1 MVDMKDQASCCTF
14 ISASEAEACKIPLL
28 DAEISGS
35 SHITRMEV
43 SLEKAEAFI
52 DICRRDR
59 RLLHGITCTA
69 WALLLRCYIGQDRV
83 TFEYSFGNTTASLLR
98 ISFDEDETLSRY
110 TENARDVIAGIEQKR
125 LITSHS
131 SATTLEI
138 KAIPHIVN
146 TGVCI
151 CDSDMSAQML
161 AAKTPKE
168 TMKVSYE
175 NLKLYDNTFNRSDNS
190 LREISHYKWKS
201 TRIPPGCS

>member
-1 MVDMKDQASCCTF
+1 MKDQASCCTF

-28 DAEISGS
+28 DGEISGS
-35 SHITRMEV
+35 FHITRTEV
-43 SLEKAEAFI
+43 SLEKDETLI

-59 RLLHGITCTA
+59 PLLHGITCTA

-131 SATTLEI
+131 SATTLET
-138 KAIPHIVN
+138 KAIPPIVN

-161 AAKTPKE
+161 AAKIPKK

-175 NLKLYDNTFNRSDNS
+175 NLESCVDTFNWSNNS
-190 LREISHYKWKS
+190 RREISHCKSKS
-201 TRIPPGCS
+201 TRTPPGCS